1 MNLYLEGTLRKE
13 NFEAKYAELS
23 NELEKVKVR
32 EKELQS
38 IVNEEGDLKNRI
50 AAFRKLF
57 EDNKF
62 LEEFDREIF
71 ETVIDKI
78 LVGKI
83 DEEGVV
89 NPYSITFVFKTGLEI
104 EKKI

>member
-1 MNLYLEGTLRKE
+1 M
-13 NFEAKYAELS
+13 
-23 NELEKVKVR
+23 
-32 EKELQS
+32 QS

-83 DEEGVV
+83 DEDGVV

-104 EKKI
+104 EKKDIDNNLYLHSTHDTCGVYGRDAKSIIFQID

>member
-1 MNLYLEGTLRKE
+1 MD
-13 NFEAKYAELS
+13 S
-23 NELEKVKVR
+23 
-32 EKELQS
+32 
-38 IVNEEGDLKNRI
+38 I

-83 DEEGVV
+83 DEDGVV
-89 NPYSITFVFKTGLEI
+89 IHIQLHLCLRLASK
-104 EKKI
+104 